1 MTWKRRL
8 LLAALAAL
16 GLSAALAILILLF
29 GEFGGTQVRI
39 LATTF
44 SISGY
49 SLLMLPGA
57 LLAERR
63 RARTLALANVAWA
76 AIAFVLVLLVIWVDS
91 GSDSLGRLLGTATA
105 IAFALAQVA
114 AMTVWRRD
122 GDSVA
127 LRRVF
132 LAATATVAV
141 VAALVVYALWA
152 EPDSEVFARVVA
164 SLAVLDVFLVILQ
177 PLLRRLRGG
186 DDAVTVVLEGT
197 REQVEAALA
206 RVEGTGVRVRR

>member
-76 AIAFVLVLLVIWVDS
+76 AIGFVLVLAVIWVDS

-105 IAFALAQVA
+105 VAFALAQVA

-122 GDSVA
+122 DDSAA

-132 LAATATVAV
+132 IGATATVALL
-141 VAALVVYALWA
+141 AALVVYALWA
-152 EPDSEVFARVVA
+152 EPDSEGFVRALA
-164 SLAVLDVFLVILQ
+164 ALAVLDVFLVILQ
-177 PLLRRLRGG
+177 PLLRRLRG
-186 DDAVTVVLEGT
+186 DDTVTVVLEGT
-197 REQVEAALA
+197 REQVDNALA

>member
-63 RARTLALANVAWA
+63 RARALALGNLAWA
-76 AIAFVLVLLVIWVDS
+76 GIAFVLVLVVIWVDS
-91 GSDSLGRLLGTATA
+91 GSDTLGRLLGTATA
-105 IAFALAQVA
+105 VAFALAQMA
-114 AMTVWRRD
+114 ATTVWRRE

-132 LAATATVAV
+132 LAATVTVAAL
-141 VAALVVYALWA
+141 AALVVVALWA
-152 EPDSEVFARVVA
+152 EPDSEAFVRVLA
-164 SLAVLDVFLVILQ
+164 ALAVLNVFLVVLQ
-177 PLLRRLRGG
+177 PLLRRLRG

-197 REQVEAALA
+197 REQVDAALA